1 MPNDKKP
8 QLALAGLSG
17 AIGLLAELNKAAKE
31 ITTFVGTWLDV
42 PPQILSAL
50 LFIPAIFLLVS
61 HLRARAGQRS
71 RLVNAEILDRRI
83 QRPDQLYGRAK
94 DLEALLSLVA
104 TAPMLHV
111 SGESGVGKSTLLTA
125 GLLPNLQERHDLL
138 AVYIDS
144 YGRED
149 WEASPRLAVTKAVWR
164 CLSPEQLEAL
174 KLPLTPDHAILN
186 EALRGIREK
195 LLRTP
200 ILVFDQFESYL
211 VANRS
216 RLLSPRRRTWLS
228 WSELTQRNR
237 FWADLAIL
245 MEHHIIHVVIS
256 VRVTDQD
263 GLRPFTPQHTEAIP
277 IDRVSKGVVIDT
289 LREITAA
296 GLASNPGTGWSALSD
311 RLVTD
316 LSADGE
322 VLPVRMTVALQ
333 GLVSLPHLTVRDY
346 VRLGGLEGLE
356 AEFILNRSKAAARE
370 THHKFEDVLHLLT
383 TFQSELDVPAPISTV
398 DLLKRSHFR
407 NQNELSQVLRYL
419 DTHNIVRRR
428 LNPDSDGEHWSL
440 YHHYLSRA
448 VAEAEER
455 VEKWAVALRSRE
467 RSYTESGRN
476 PWKRW
481 RTLLS
486 PGAQVLFLYQQ
497 VRGRLRSRS
506 HSPIGSSVFYDGFHT
521 AHSWPAGSCRRT
533 LDTGFR
539 LLTRSVPVS
548 IISACRC
555 SDRFIRSSRSPVR
568 SKRSCRPCTK
578 SSRHDE
584 TMMGGCLPRAPE
596 RPSMITGCIHRSSP
610 SNLAAAVSPDH
621 RCTAS

>member
-1 MPNDKKP
+1 
-8 QLALAGLSG
+8 
-17 AIGLLAELNKAAKE
+17 
-31 ITTFVGTWLDV
+31 
-42 PPQILSAL
+42 
-50 LFIPAIFLLVS
+50 
-61 HLRARAGQRS
+61 
-71 RLVNAEILDRRI
+71 
-83 QRPDQLYGRAK
+83 
-94 DLEALLSLVA
+94 
-104 TAPMLHV
+104 
-111 SGESGVGKSTLLTA
+111 
-125 GLLPNLQERHDLL
+125 
-138 AVYIDS
+138 VYIDS

-440 YHHYLSRA
+440 YHDYLSRA